1 MSAIKW
7 KIAVSRG
14 PVCSFTFCIVSIN
27 SDISLTNERIRLK
40 IKILMFKDRILMF
53 TFYLDLRRFNT
64 FSVCLK
70 HNRYPSQKIRVHRD
84 FIFSSLHF
92 ALCFAAVKGLNSHQ
106 PGHSCKGIL
115 DSGDSRGDGEYW
127 IDPEKSGNS
136 LKVFCDMT
144 TDGGKMWWFYKINES
159 KRYNL

>member
-14 PVCSFTFCIVSIN
+14 PVCSFTFYVVSIN

-40 IKILMFKDRILMF
+40 IEILMSKDRILMF

-70 HNRYPSQKIRVHRD
+70 HNRYLAKKILVHRD
-84 FIFSSLHF
+84 FIFSSF
-92 ALCFAAVKGLNSHQ
+92 
-106 PGHSCKGIL
+106 
-115 DSGDSRGDGEYW
+115 
-127 IDPEKSGNS
+127 
-136 LKVFCDMT
+136 
-144 TDGGKMWWFYKINES
+144 
-159 KRYNL
+159 